1 LISSPTISR
10 PAIGARRWV
19 VSQIGARRHYAI
31 PAILERA
38 GLLERFYT
46 DLCAEA
52 PLVRALEFALPR
64 SLRPRAVNRLLTR
77 TVSDVPRKKIQ
88 CFPLFALGRILSR
101 HDGDS
106 TADSY
111 RQWLEANR
119 RFNLHVVR
127 AGFGTGDTVYVFNG
141 AGLEILE
148 RARQLGLQTVVDQ
161 TDAPVAVEES
171 LLSRERAEWPAWE
184 NGTVNPDDWS
194 LMADRER
201 AEWALADTIVC
212 GSSYVKEAI
221 ESSGGPV
228 QRCKVVPYGFDGSA
242 PTRRP
247 ISKVTGQPL
256 RVLFLGTLCLRKG
269 IQHVWQAARTLRGG
283 PFQFRAVGPARLTEQ
298 AMQQVRGDVELV
310 GTVPRSEVGR
320 HYEWADVLVL
330 PSISEG
336 SANVC
341 YEALAH
347 GLPVVTT
354 DNAGSV
360 VRDGVEGSIVPIRDA
375 DAIARALTALS
386 SDRDRLAAM
395 SEAALSRAADFTL
408 EKYAGRLLE
417 ALVPES
423 CPERIH

>member
-1 LISSPTISR
+1 LISSPTIKR
-10 PAIGARRWV
+10 PAVAARRWV

-52 PLVRALEFALPR
+52 PLVRALEFAIPR
-64 SLRPRAVNRLLTR
+64 SLRPRAIDRLLTR
-77 TVSDVPRKKIQ
+77 TVSLVPRKKIQ
-88 CFPLFALGRILSR
+88 CFPLFSLRRILSR
-101 HDGDS
+101 NDGDS

-111 RQWLEANR
+111 RTWLEANR

-148 RARQLGLQTVVDQ
+148 RAKQLGLQTVVDQ

-184 NGTVNPDDWS
+184 HGTVNRDDWS
-194 LMADRER
+194 LMADREK

-212 GSSYVKEAI
+212 GSSYVKDGIEA
-221 ESSGGPV
+221 SGGPV
-228 QRCKVVPYGFDGSA
+228 RRCQVVPYGFDGAS
-242 PTRRP
+242 PTTRP
-247 ISKVTGQPL
+247 GSKPSGQPL

-269 IQHVWQAARTLRGG
+269 IQYFWQTARTLRGG
-283 PFQFRAVGPARLTEQ
+283 PFQFRAVGPAPLTEQ
-298 AMQQVRGDVELV
+298 AIQQMRFDLEWL
-310 GTVPRSEVGR
+310 GTVPRPEVKR
-320 HYEWADVLVL
+320 HYQWADVLVL

-354 DNAGSV
+354 DNAGSI
-360 VRDGVEGSIVPIRDA
+360 VRDGVEGSIVPIRDSG
-375 DAIARALTALS
+375 AIAQVLAALS
-386 SDRDRLAAM
+386 SDRDGLAAM
-395 SEAALSRAADFTL
+395 SQAALSRAADFTL

-417 ALVPES
+417 ALLPES
-423 CPERIH
+423 CQERIP